1 MYREIFHFMV
11 VFSRVIWCTGAEVAQ
26 KSRLRSRLTIS
37 VRKYHAVNSWIG
49 IRLLVER
56 DVLSKRHF
64 ENEPTLMLLLSV
76 SIIL

>member
-1 MYREIFHFMV
+1 MAASSLYREIFHFMV

-49 IRLLVER
+49 IRLLLVER
-56 DVLSKRHF
+56 DVLSKIHF
-64 ENEPTLMLLLSV
+64 DE
-76 SIIL
+76 